1 VIDLDVSSKPPR
13 LSLQDCLPV
22 ETTTTRVLIRGST
35 TFLVESRVPKEMPSL
50 FPCVTMTVC
59 RLTMFS
65 IGRKQAILFFSWL
78 GIHPVDSA
86 DAAAV

>member
-1 VIDLDVSSKPPR
+1 MAIDAKCDRPRCLFQAPTFVSAGLPASRDNHDPCSDSR
-13 LSLQDCLPV
+13 LYD
-22 ETTTTRVLIRGST
+22 
-35 TFLVESRVPKEMPSL
+35 